1 MVGLEDWGVIK
12 KIIATT
18 RDTTPIL
25 KDLIYT
31 KHYMQKKT
39 THDEYHL
46 LHFHVQEVGTKKD
59 MEIEWTLFQN
69 PNWIFERRD
78 VDILCE
84 NSAHAYNSYKVLRG
98 LKKDTPLVTETER
111 HRYIIR
117 SWSSSLKL
125 IFIFFFWIDY
135 FSKMSP
141 FLRFFFIFPT
151 NNN

>member
-1 MVGLEDWGVIK
+1 MVGLGDWGVIK

-46 LHFHVQEVGTKKD
+46 LHFYVQEVGTKKD

-98 LKKDTPLVTETER
+98 LKKDTPLWLR
-111 HRYIIR
+111 GIRYIIR

-125 IFIFFFWIDY
+125 IFIFFSELIISLKCLHFWD
-135 FSKMSP
+135 
-141 FLRFFFIFPT
+141 FFFIFPT

>member
-46 LHFHVQEVGTKKD
+46 LHFYVQEVGTKKD

-98 LKKDTPLVTETER
+98 LKKDTPLWLR
-111 HRYIIR
+111 GIRYFIR

-125 IFIFFFWIDY
+125 IFIFIFWIDY
-135 FSKMSP
+135 FSKMYP
-141 FLRFFFIFPT
+141 FLRFFFHISFKQ
-151 NNN
+151 

>member
-46 LHFHVQEVGTKKD
+46 LHFYVQEVGTKKD

-98 LKKDTPLVTETER
+98 LKKDTPLWLR
-111 HRYIIR
+111 GIRYIIR

-141 FLRFFFIFPT
+141 FLRFFFHISYKQ
-151 NNN
+151 

>member
-31 KHYMQKKT
+31 KHYIMQKKT

-46 LHFHVQEVGTKKD
+46 LHFYVQEVGTKKD

-98 LKKDTPLVTETER
+98 LKKDTPLWLR
-111 HRYIIR
+111 GIRYIIR

-125 IFIFFFWIDY
+125 IFIFIFWIDY
-135 FSKMSP
+135 FSKMYP
-141 FLRFFFIFPT
+141 FLRFFFHISFKQ
-151 NNN
+151 

>member
-31 KHYMQKKT
+31 KHYIMQKKT

-46 LHFHVQEVGTKKD
+46 LHFYVQEVGTKKD

-84 NSAHAYNSYKVLRG
+84 NSAHAYNSDKVLRG
-98 LKKDTPLVTETER
+98 LKKDTPLWLR
-111 HRYIIR
+111 GIRYIIR

-125 IFIFFFWIDY
+125 IFIFIFWIDY
-135 FSKMSP
+135 FSKMYP
-141 FLRFFFIFPT
+141 FLRFFFHISYKQ
-151 NNN
+151 

>member
-31 KHYMQKKT
+31 KHYIMQKKT

-46 LHFHVQEVGTKKD
+46 LHFYVQEVGTKKD

-98 LKKDTPLVTETER
+98 LKKDTPLWLR
-111 HRYIIR
+111 GIRYIIR

-125 IFIFFFWIDY
+125 IFIFWIDY
-135 FSKMSP
+135 FSKMYP
-141 FLRFFFIFPT
+141 FLRFFFFIFPA

>member
-46 LHFHVQEVGTKKD
+46 LHFYVQEVGTKKD

-98 LKKDTPLVTETER
+98 LKKDTPLWLR
-111 HRYIIR
+111 GIIYIIR

-125 IFIFFFWIDY
+125 IFIFIFWIDY
-135 FSKMSP
+135 FSKMYP
-141 FLRFFFIFPT
+141 FLRFFFHISCKQ
-151 NNN
+151 